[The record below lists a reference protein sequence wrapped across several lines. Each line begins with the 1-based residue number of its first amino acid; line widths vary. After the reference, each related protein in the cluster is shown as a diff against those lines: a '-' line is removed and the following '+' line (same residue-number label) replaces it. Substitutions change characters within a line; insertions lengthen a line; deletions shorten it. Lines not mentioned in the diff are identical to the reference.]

1 MISKINVAHTNTHG
15 VKARPEAVVPAQLE
29 NVKSLFLASLKIKNK
44 EKQKLSRFGDLGN
57 L

>member
-1 MISKINVAHTNTHG
+1 MISKINVAHTNMQG

-44 EKQKLSRFGDLGN
+44 EKQKVI
-57 L
+57 